1 MKKELMLEHQ
11 QRKSMIKICFVTTV
25 SITIRSFLLD
35 FAKYLTE
42 NDDYDVTFIC
52 NDDDSLKEYTNERI
66 HYIPVKMKRGVGF
79 DGFKVIRRLTKIFKE
94 QQFDI
99 IQYSTPNA
107 SLYASIAA
115 KKAKCKNRLYCQW
128 GIRYMGF
135 SKGLSRFIFK
145 KIEKII
151 CKKSTVIE
159 VESNSLMNFGLKE
172 GLYKK
177 NKVSVIGEG
186 SACGV
191 NLLKYDISK
200 KDIWRKEIRES
211 LGISEKAF
219 VFGYAGRVTRDK
231 GVNELFEAF
240 KVVNNLD
247 AYLLIVGKFD
257 NENTIKNDLK
267 EWAINDEHV
276 IFVDWTSEI
285 EKYYAALDVFV
296 SLSYREGFGLVVIEA
311 AAMGIP
317 CIVTN
322 VPGQIDTINDHVE
335 GILVNDKNVEDVV
348 VAMQYYLHNQESA
361 NQYGINARK
370 RVETKFEQTNLF
382 ALLSNHRK
390 SLIEEK

>member
-1 MKKELMLEHQ
+1 MKKGLMLAHQ

-25 SITIRSFLLD
+25 SITFKSFLLD

-52 NDDDSLKEYTNERI
+52 NDDDSLNEYTNKRI

-79 DGFKVIRRLTKIFKE
+79 DGFKVIGRLTKIFKE

-135 SKGLSRFIFK
+135 SKGLSRSLFK
-145 KIEKII
+145 KIEKTI

-159 VESNSLMNFGLKE
+159 VESNSLMEFGLKE
-172 GLYKK
+172 GLYKED
-177 NKVSVIGEG
+177 KVSVIGEG

-191 NLLKYDISK
+191 NLSKYDISK

-211 LGISEKAF
+211 LGIPENAF

-240 KVVNNLD
+240 KVVNNPD

-348 VAMQYYLHNQESA
+348 AAMQYYLRNQESA
-361 NQYGINARK
+361 NQYGNNARK
-370 RVETKFEQTNLF
+370 RVEEKFEQKVLFEKLSAHRSNL
-382 ALLSNHRK
+382 L
-390 SLIEEK
+390 